1 MIEAFIN
8 AMNESITITAG
19 VVTNRNDNR
28 YQLAQQFAVF
38 RQPKTLDKLVTHK
51 HLNQR
56 GNAR

>member
-1 MIEAFIN
+1 
-8 AMNESITITAG
+8 MNESITITAG